1 MEVIMKKKNI
11 AIISILV
18 LLGATLFT
26 VGYYILN
33 RPNKD
38 TTLSIIENRWIE
50 GNKNNLIDLSVIN
63 QIPILNYNGKGL
75 VFDFLE
81 ALEKDT
87 GLVFNKVA
95 IDATNEPK
103 TEYAIMATEKLG
115 KNDLLFYEDN
125 YAIFTKDSRKYNRLS
140 DLKDI
145 TLGVLDD
152 DLEKVNTYLRGSSVT
167 LKTFENEAKLIEA
180 LNDDNNV
187 KGIVLPKTKY
197 LEEIAI
203 HNFTIAYNIS
213 EYPIY
218 YVLRLGKT
226 DKLNTILNKYYK
238 KWYRENY
245 EDAYYDYLAS
255 TYFDFKD
262 LDDKERTK
270 FKSKRYV
277 YGFVENAPFD
287 VMVGSKLKGYNSTF
301 LKQFSN
307 FADVEIA
314 FQQYNNVSDLWKD
327 FNENKIDI
335 VFDQY
340 EEINYK
346 MDVIETVSTYDEKL
360 VILSHDSKKQI
371 INSIVSLQNDKVMVI
386 KNSAIAFYLKANH
399 IKVEEFENL
408 EKMMHKVKKDSII
421 ALDYENYKYYED
433 REFKNFKIDY
443 TETFTDD
450 YHFVVRDIKD
460 NNIFINLFNFYL
472 SFEKER
478 NIINDSFYEL
488 TQITKTPFAT
498 GKLLILIGS
507 LILFIVGLIGYT
519 KIKGNK
525 NKTIS
530 KEDKLRYIDSLT
542 SLKNRAYL
550 NDNIEKWDASEVY
563 PQAII
568 IVDLNNIA
576 YINDNYGHQEGDHVI
591 KEAANILIRGQI
603 ENSDIIRTNGN
614 EFLIYLVGYDEKQ
627 VVAYNRKLNKELKE
641 LSHGF
646 GAASGYSI
654 ITDAIKTIDDAVN
667 EATLDMRNNKEELNN

>member
-1 MEVIMKKKNI
+1 MKKKYVI
-11 AIISILV
+11 VISILV
-18 LLGATLFT
+18 LFSIAFGI
-26 VGYYILN
+26 GYYVLN

-50 GNKNNLIDLSVIN
+50 SNKNNLIDLSVIN
-63 QIPILNYNGKGL
+63 QVPILNYNGKGL

-81 ALEKDT
+81 SLEKDT

-95 IDATNEPK
+95 MENGSNPK
-103 TEYAIMATEKLG
+103 TEYAIMATNQLG

-125 YAIFTKDSRKYNRLS
+125 YVILTKEKLKYNRLS

-145 TLGVLDD
+145 TLGILND
-152 DLEKVNTYLRGSSVT
+152 DLEKVNTYLRGSTVT
-167 LKTFENEAKLIEA
+167 LKTYENETELLSSLTE
-180 LNDDNNV
+180 DNNV

-197 LEEIAI
+197 LEDIIE
-203 HNFTIAYNIS
+203 NDFTIAYNIS

-238 KWYRENY
+238 KWYREEY
-245 EDAYYDYLAS
+245 EDTYYDYLAS
-255 TYFDFKD
+255 SYFDFKN

-277 YGFVENAPFD
+277 YGFVENPPFD
-287 VMVGSKLKGYNSTF
+287 VMIGSKLKGHNSTF

-314 FQQYNNVSDLWKD
+314 FQEYSSISQLWKE

-335 VFDQY
+335 LFDQY
-340 EEINYK
+340 EETKYK
-346 MDVIETVSTYDEKL
+346 MDVVDTVSTYDERL
-360 VILSHDSKKQI
+360 VILSHDSKRHI
-371 INSIVSLQNDKVMVI
+371 VNSIASLQNDKVFTI
-386 KNSAIAFYLKANH
+386 KNSAIAFYLKANN
-399 IKVEEFENL
+399 IKVEEFDNL
-408 EKMMHKVKKDSII
+408 EKLIRKVKKDSII

-433 REFKNFKIDY
+433 NEFKNFKIDY
-443 TETFTDD
+443 METFSDD
-450 YHFVVRDIKD
+450 EHFVVRDIKD
-460 NNIFINLFNFYL
+460 NELFIDLFNFYL
-472 SFEKER
+472 SFEKEK
-478 NIINDSFYEL
+478 NIINDSSYEL
-488 TQITKTPFAT
+488 TQVTKTPFAT

-507 LILFIVGLIGYT
+507 LAFFVLALIGYT
-519 KIKGNK
+519 KMKSKK
-525 NKTIS
+525 NKKIS

-542 SLKNRAYL
+542 SLKNRSYL